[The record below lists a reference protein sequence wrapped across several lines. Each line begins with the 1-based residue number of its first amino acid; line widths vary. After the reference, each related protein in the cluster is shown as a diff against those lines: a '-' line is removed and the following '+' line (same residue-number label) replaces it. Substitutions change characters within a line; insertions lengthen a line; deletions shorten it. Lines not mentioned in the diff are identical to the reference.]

1 MRTCGGWQS
10 IEGKKKK
17 KAYMMPAHRKRKKE
31 ELSSCKKACFNEG
44 VIRLLF
50 KNMNACEFCDGKNI
64 LINFVK

>member
-1 MRTCGGWQS
+1 MGDGSQLK
-10 IEGKKKK
+10 EKKKK

-50 KNMNACEFCDGKNI
+50 KNMNACEFCDGKNV